1 VTLDNICLSLGVSE
15 GVNVNSD
22 WRWPEIKGLHSFKGS
37 LMHSANWDPNTK
49 LDGQRIGVI
58 GNGSSGIQILTAL
71 QPGMFPLSPDIFY
84 AVLE

>member
-1 VTLDNICLSLGVSE
+1 
-15 GVNVNSD
+15 
-22 WRWPEIKGLHSFKGS
+22 
-37 LMHSANWDPNTK
+37 MHSANWDPNTK